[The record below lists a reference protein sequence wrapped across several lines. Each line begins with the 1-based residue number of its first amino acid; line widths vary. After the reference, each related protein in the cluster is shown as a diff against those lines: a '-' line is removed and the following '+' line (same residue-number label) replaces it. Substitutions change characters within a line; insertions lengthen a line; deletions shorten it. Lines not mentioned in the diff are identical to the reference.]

1 MNNKTTEHNPGASE
15 TTRFFCT
22 RISSAAS
29 AVDKFK
35 KHRKE
40 PNMANKNT
48 NPVGGKTA
56 VPADINNAQPAYFP
70 KPHHTWEGQ
79 RPRCPQ
85 PQPETAQN
93 AKIKLSAKT
102 AQYRNQI
109 STLLGVPP
117 LISIG
122 NIPQR
127 PRRSAIPKSS
137 YLKKPATKQQIF
149 PFLSGLNPKILH

>member
-1 MNNKTTEHNPGASE
+1 MKQQPQIQASGASE

-40 PNMANKNT
+40 PNMATKNT

-70 KPHHTWEGQ
+70 KPHLTWEGQ
-79 RPRCPQ
+79 HPRCPH

-102 AQYRNQI
+102 AQYRYQI

-117 LISIG
+117 LNFFLIDH
-122 NIPQR
+122 IPIYRYAIRSR
-127 PRRSAIPKSS
+127 P
-137 YLKKPATKQQIF
+137 QIM
-149 PFLSGLNPKILH
+149 PLHLH

>member
-1 MNNKTTEHNPGASE
+1 MKNKTTEHNPGASE

-117 LISIG
+117 LNFPTTPTPDITARCRSIR
-122 NIPQR
+122 QE
-127 PRRSAIPKSS
+127 
-137 YLKKPATKQQIF
+137 
-149 PFLSGLNPKILH
+149 

>member
-1 MNNKTTEHNPGASE
+1 MKEQPPNQALGASE

-40 PNMANKNT
+40 PNVATKNT

-85 PQPETAQN
+85 PHPATAQTPKTN
-93 AKIKLSAKT
+93 YPQKQHHTAIKFPLF
-102 AQYRNQI
+102 
-109 STLLGVPP
+109 LGSLP
-117 LISIG
+117 
-122 NIPQR
+122 
-127 PRRSAIPKSS
+127 
-137 YLKKPATKQQIF
+137 
-149 PFLSGLNPKILH
+149 

>member
-1 MNNKTTEHNPGASE
+1 MKNKTTEHNPGASE

-29 AVDKFK
+29 AADKFK

-48 NPVGGKTA
+48 NPVSGKTA

-70 KPHHTWEGQ
+70 KPHLTWEGQ
-79 RPRCPQ
+79 HPRCPQ

-102 AQYRNQI
+102 AQYPNQI
-109 STLLGVPP
+109 STLLGASP
-117 LISIG
+117 LKFNQGTGVKGPCPSAKG
-122 NIPQR
+122 SFRKQARR
-127 PRRSAIPKSS
+127 P
-137 YLKKPATKQQIF
+137 
-149 PFLSGLNPKILH
+149 